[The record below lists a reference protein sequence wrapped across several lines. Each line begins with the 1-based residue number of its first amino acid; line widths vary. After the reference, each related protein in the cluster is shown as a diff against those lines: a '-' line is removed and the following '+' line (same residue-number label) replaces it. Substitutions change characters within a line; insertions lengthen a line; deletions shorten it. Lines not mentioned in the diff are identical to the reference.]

1 MNLAVVGTQWGDEGK
16 GKIVDYLAPHF
27 DVAVRYNGGNNAG
40 HSVETETGQRKKVHL
55 LPAAVFRGNCT
66 CILGRGM
73 VIDPVALV
81 KEIRLVRSDL
91 GREPSLIIDQ
101 GAHIILPHHRE
112 ADARRENTTDRPLGT
127 TKSGNGPAYADK
139 MNRQSMRMM
148 DLLRPD
154 YVIEDV
160 LSEAARGYPLPVTAG
175 DVVETLLECGEFLA
189 PYIQDAGRELN
200 LQMREGRRVLFVGAH
215 GAMLDID
222 HGTYPFVTSS
232 TCTAAGVSTVGID
245 PRKVHVVLGVTKAY
259 CTRIGTGP
267 FPSEITGDLADHI
280 REVGKEYGTT
290 TGRPRRI
297 GWLDIVALKH
307 AIEINGIDVL
317 SLSMMDVLGGIK
329 KLKVITSYE
338 PLEHSYI
345 QPLAYGA
352 TPACGKI
359 LELSGWDL
367 SPEEF
372 REIKSYNALPDA
384 VRNYVRIIEELT
396 GVRVGLISTG
406 PRRDQIID
414 RKIM

>member
-1 MNLAVVGTQWGDEGK
+1 MNLAVVGMQWGDEGK

-40 HSVETETGQRKKVHL
+40 HSVETEAGERKKVHL
-55 LPAAVFRGNCT
+55 LPAAVFQGDCT
-66 CILGRGM
+66 CVLGRGM
-73 VIDPVALV
+73 VIDPIALV
-81 KEIRLVRSDL
+81 KEIQIVQADL
-91 GREPSLIIDQ
+91 GRKLDLLIDY
-101 GAHIILPHHRE
+101 GAHVILPHHRE
-112 ADARRENTTDRPLGT
+112 ADATRESTTDRPLGT

-139 MNRQSMRMM
+139 MNRQGMRMM

-154 YVIEDV
+154 YVMEDALCV
-160 LSEAARGYPLPVTAG
+160 AAQGYPLPVEENGVIEA
-175 DVVETLLECGEFLA
+175 LLRCGEFLA
-189 PYIQDAGRELN
+189 PYMCDAGRELN
-200 LQMREGRRVLFVGAH
+200 LQMREGKRTLFVGAH

-245 PRKVHVVLGVTKAY
+245 PRRIHLVLGVTKAY

-267 FPSEITGDLADHI
+267 FPSEIMGDLADHI

-297 GWLDIVALKH
+297 GWLDLVALKH
-307 AIEINGIDVL
+307 AIEINGVDVL

-329 KLKVITSYE
+329 KVKVVTEYD
-338 PLEHSYI
+338 PPTHSYI

-352 TPACGKI
+352 TPTCGKV
-359 LELSGWDL
+359 LELPGWDL

-372 REIKSYNALPDA
+372 REIKSYNALPDS
-384 VRNYVRIIEELT
+384 VRHYVRVIEELT
-396 GVRVGLISTG
+396 GVRVALISTG
-406 PRRDQIID
+406 PRRDHIID
-414 RKIM
+414 RKIL